1 MVENGEPL
9 TKENLCSLYA
19 ELGKRYYGEDI
30 EHDYNISCEWCRIPH
45 FYTAFYVYKYSTG
58 IITAMNIANRILTI
72 GESAVKDYFKF
83 LSGGSSTDPVSLL
96 KYAGVDLTLPQPFE
110 FAMKEFDDTLREF
123 EKLMGL

>member
-1 MVENGEPL
+1 MMSYR
-9 TKENLCSLYA
+9 KEKS
-19 ELGKRYYGEDI
+19 
-30 EHDYNISCEWCRIPH
+30 
-45 FYTAFYVYKYSTG
+45 VY
-58 IITAMNIANRILTI
+58 L
-72 GESAVKDYFKF
+72 YFKF